1 MKMWSGN
8 VVVNAPW
15 IKLWRNLLQGVAVTS
30 AQRVFKG
37 TEVLVSR
44 ENRDADISQQV
55 KSSV

>member
-1 MKMWSGN
+1 MWSGN